1 MRHLASMFLA
11 WAREN
16 NAFSKFYATSYIQQ
30 ELQACKRGL
39 YTLFAILEALGWVTY
54 RNPERGIR
62 ISIMTGVI
70 IQPRENTATKNVLL
84 SEATAVVTQI
94 LRNEPFII
102 QNYSRLHYDIR
113 AVLVGLGVCVFDEA
127 TRATT
132 LASEFSLSAALP
144 CDRLA
149 RPLLLSV

>member
-62 ISIMTGVI
+62 IKPEGTKSHSI
-70 IQPRENTATKNVLL
+70 P
-84 SEATAVVTQI
+84 
-94 LRNEPFII
+94 
-102 QNYSRLHYDIR
+102 
-113 AVLVGLGVCVFDEA
+113 
-127 TRATT
+127 
-132 LASEFSLSAALP
+132 
-144 CDRLA
+144 
-149 RPLLLSV
+149 RPLAAERNLKMFLSTRRLVFLETRKYDENMLNR